1 MSVIAPVPAPQR
13 LPLLASIALV
23 SALLVAAA
31 SHGWRLA
38 ALAGVG
44 VLLGASLFHASFGF
58 ASGYRRL
65 LVHGDGRGVLAQLLL
80 LTLLTVLFAP
90 ILLSGAAKGAVAP

>member
-1 MSVIAPVPAPQR
+1 VRTCPVRLLEMTRTAPVPAPQR
-13 LPLLASIALV
+13 RSLLVITVLV
-23 SALLVAAA
+23 SALLVVAAA
-31 SHGWRLA
+31 QGWRLG

-65 LVHGDGRGVLAQLLL
+65 FVEGDGRGVLAQILLLVL
-80 LTLLTVLFAP
+80 LTLLFAP
-90 ILLSGAAKGAVAP
+90 IA